1 MIFSSRS
8 FATKLT
14 GAAGALV
21 GGIMIDLIQFPAG
34 AVAGTVPADTVWWL
48 GFLEGPCVYALSLS
62 GVLFYLRYEIDA
74 RRHAE
79 IRMLLD
85 QRAAAR

>member
-1 MIFSSRS
+1 MIFSSRA
-8 FATKLT
+8 FATKLV

-21 GGIMIDLIQFPAG
+21 GGVMIDLIQFPAG
-34 AVAGTVPADTVWWL
+34 AVAGTVPAETIWWL

-74 RRHAE
+74 KRHAE
-79 IRMLLD
+79 IRALLE
-85 QRAAAR
+85 QRALAS